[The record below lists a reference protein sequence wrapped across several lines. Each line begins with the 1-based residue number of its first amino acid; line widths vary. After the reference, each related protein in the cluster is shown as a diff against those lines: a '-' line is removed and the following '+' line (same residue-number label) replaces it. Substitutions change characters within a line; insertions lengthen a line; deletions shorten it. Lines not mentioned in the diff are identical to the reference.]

1 MPVLQINEYHIFTD
15 KRHVLNDEI
24 ATLRPR

>member
-15 KRHVLNDEI
+15 KMHVLNDEI
-24 ATLRPR
+24 ATLRPQ

>member
-1 MPVLQINEYHIFTD
+1 MPVLQINEFHIFTD